1 MNHFLV
7 KRGLLNLNLIIT
19 SITDDNDDDDDD
31 GDEDSF
37 GLVFIFTNCL
47 IPCYYFI

>member
-7 KRGLLNLNLIIT
+7 KRGLLNFNLIIT
-19 SITDDNDDDDDD
+19 SIIDDNDDDDD

-37 GLVFIFTNCL
+37 GLEFILTNFL
-47 IPCYYFI
+47 IPFYYFI